1 MSDNNLQSVFV
12 TVVFKREYQM
22 ATHRKTL
29 VTIKVIF
36 LAFLLLLTGCTK
48 RFNIQPVFLAQNVYS
63 SAEKAEEKSLILI
76 DARTEVNKPLNVGT
90 LSVELSG
97 MGDEI
102 DYLGENITRVLNGE
116 EVNIAYIKGNKADIK
131 LKVLSYRI
139 RNLRTSGFSPYHT
152 FTTFS
157 ADLVNNDSSQR
168 ITAFFKNSKTPFWA
182 FREVER
188 PCYQIPIEVIVKEI
202 AAKINHHVFKRT
214 ASDETVK
221 KIVASI
227 SSESRDAAS
236 EQYLKVLELGYTNNP
251 LAIEPLVRLTSDK
264 ETIMREAAISA
275 LGILRANGQFSLL
288 KHIYETKGNID
299 KTMALKSIGD
309 LDTEESREFIR
320 KVKMS
325 EVYSD
330 YETIREVADLYP

>member
-1 MSDNNLQSVFV
+1 MTNHHQI
-12 TVVFKREYQM
+12 
-22 ATHRKTL
+22 
-29 VTIKVIF
+29 TIIF
-36 LAFLLLLTGCTK
+36 LAFLLILPGCTK
-48 RFNIQPVFLAQNVYS
+48 RFNIQPVFLPQNVYS
-63 SAEKAEEKSLILI
+63 STENTEKHSLRLF
-76 DARTEVNKPLNVGT
+76 DVRTEAAKPLNVGT

-97 MGDEI
+97 MGDEM

-116 EVNIAYIKGNKADIK
+116 EINVDYVKGKKSDIT

-168 ITAFFKNSKTPFWA
+168 ITAFFKNSKTPIWA

-202 AAKINHHVFKRT
+202 AAKINYHIFKRT

-221 KIVASI
+221 KLIASI
-227 SSESRDAAS
+227 SSGSRDAAS
-236 EQYLKVLELGYTNNP
+236 EQYLKVLELGYTNNTK
-251 LAIEPLVRLTSDK
+251 AIEPLVELTSDK

-275 LGILRANGQFSLL
+275 LGILRAEGQFSLL

-309 LDTEESREFIR
+309 LDTEESREYMR